1 MLFDIL
7 IEHSPPGTA
16 PEEREAVEAVLRVQ
30 CWVKKIGA
38 HDPDEA
44 GRKAQ
49 TFLEVTKGVT
59 NIQVIRWRFFSSHRK
74 HTEISAPDG
83 ECAMTGLTDDDVLTR
98 CGYGW
103 YCDAHKGDKNDGT
116 LFA

>member
-1 MLFDIL
+1 MNTFHGANIIPQRQVMLFDIL
-7 IEHSPPGTA
+7 VEHSPPGTA
-16 PEEREAVEAVLRVQ
+16 PLEREAVEAVMLVR

-38 HDPDEA
+38 RTPNEA

-59 NIQVIRWRFFSSHRK
+59 NIQVIRGRYFSSAR
-74 HTEISAPDG
+74 E
-83 ECAMTGLTDDDVLTR
+83 
-98 CGYGW
+98 
-103 YCDAHKGDKNDGT
+103 KGDKNDGT

>member
-1 MLFDIL
+1 MDTPNNPTFIRQRPPMLFDIL
-7 IEHSPPGTA
+7 VEHSPPGTA
-16 PEEREAVEAVLRVQ
+16 PLEREAVEAVMRVQ

-38 HDPDEA
+38 HTPDEA

-59 NIQVIRWRFFSSHRK
+59 NIQVIRWRFFSSER
-74 HTEISAPDG
+74 E
-83 ECAMTGLTDDDVLTR
+83 
-98 CGYGW
+98 
-103 YCDAHKGDKNDGT
+103 KGVDNDST